1 MVLDQELRL
10 TDECIVRLS
19 EMKEY
24 VDKKLIE
31 FSNISANLVLKED
44 IQDML
49 LDLHQI
55 LDRDLV

>member
-24 VDKKLIE
+24 VDKKLID

>member
-1 MVLDQELRL
+1 MVLNQELRL